1 MTNNFS
7 DDDFFFMR
15 EALAEAQ
22 SALALAE
29 VPAGAVIVDDK
40 KHIVARG
47 HNQVIAQKD
56 PTAHAEIRAIRE
68 AAQKLNNYRL
78 TGLTLY
84 STLEPC
90 PMCLYAAIHS
100 RLKRLVFGAPEPKWG
115 AAGSVLD
122 LNSIPSLN
130 HHLVIEGGL
139 LAKESREIIVRFFQA
154 RRQK

>member
-1 MTNNFS
+1 MTNHFS
-7 DDDFFFMR
+7 ADDFLFMQAALDEAR
-15 EALAEAQ
+15 LALAED
-22 SALALAE
+22 E
-29 VPAGAVIVDDK
+29 VPAGAIIVDEEK
-40 KHIVARG
+40 RIIARG
-47 HNQVIAQKD
+47 HNQVIGQKD

-68 AAQKLNNYRL
+68 AAQKLDNYRL

-130 HHLVIEGGL
+130 HHLIIEGGL
-139 LAKESREIIVRFFQA
+139 LANESREIIVQFFQA